1 VLRIVRTEVDADDE
15 KEALQET
22 IRTLVGT
29 DEDITYRV
37 QKGDSVTA
45 GIDAF
50 LQQNRF
56 DLMIIGASRE
66 WTVRQMLFGAI
77 PDVVA
82 DQVDHS
88 VLMVRRYA
96 PDTLAVEATEG
107 FKQLKE
113 SVGLTTSP
121 DTETVRAG

>member
-1 VLRIVRTEVDADDE
+1 MLRIVRTEVDADDE

-37 QKGDSVTA
+37 QKGDRVTA

-96 PDTLAVEATEG
+96 PDTLAVEATKG
-107 FKQLKE
+107 FKRLKK